1 MTPERAKE
9 RKMPFGKHKGLA
21 ISECPIS
28 YLDWLIGEE
37 WFAVRF
43 PNLKAEIEDYLNDS
57 PEWQRM

>member
-1 MTPERAKE
+1 MAE

-21 ISECPIS
+21 ISECPIN

-37 WFAVRF
+37 WFEAQFPDLKEAV
-43 PNLKAEIEDYLNDS
+43 EDFLNDS